1 MAAKMLVRIC
11 LVCIVACFAAVQ
23 VHAFAGEPLGGG
35 ETHQVS
41 SMLLPL
47 QKTVALDVGMALH
60 DFKRIVVRFFLQ
72 ESVQFQQSKALQI
85 LDRLD

>member
-60 DFKRIVVRFFLQ
+60 DFKRIVVRFFFARV
-72 ESVQFQQSKALQI
+72 SAISAKQSTPNS
-85 LDRLD
+85 RPP